1 MAKPHFTPRRQEC
14 PLCNAIMMMVWNLKV
29 DVNCHSCGRKF
40 FAPKHNVQLNR
51 TDPTALNDVDDASI
65 LHQLDE
71 FQMNCTNAWCS
82 FTILIKTKDSDREE
96 KFEKFRNHKT
106 QCKKMFDLGK
116 RFQEIDENGE
126 EIYVEIAKFGL
137 TKEVEFAMMQEK
149 ALQEKEQDATT
160 DKEVSDSS
168 RNSDD
173 SERFSDSDD
182 DMTTN

>member
-1 MAKPHFTPRRQEC
+1 MY
-14 PLCNAIMMMVWNLKV
+14 
-29 DVNCHSCGRKF
+29 
-40 FAPKHNVQLNR
+40 
-51 TDPTALNDVDDASI
+51 
-65 LHQLDE
+65 
-71 FQMNCTNAWCS
+71 
-82 FTILIKTKDSDREE
+82 
-96 KFEKFRNHKT
+96 
-106 QCKKMFDLGK
+106 DLGK

-182 DMTTN
+182 DMTTNWSYRKNVEILSDILRTIIIPF

>member
-1 MAKPHFTPRRQEC
+1 MCE
-14 PLCNAIMMMVWNLKV
+14 IY
-29 DVNCHSCGRKF
+29 
-40 FAPKHNVQLNR
+40 
-51 TDPTALNDVDDASI
+51 
-65 LHQLDE
+65 
-71 FQMNCTNAWCS
+71 FQ
-82 FTILIKTKDSDREE
+82 ILIKTKDSDREE
-96 KFEKFRNHKT
+96 KFEKFGNHKT
-106 QCKKMFDLGK
+106 QCKKMYDQGK

-149 ALQEKEQDATT
+149 ALEERENEQDPTT